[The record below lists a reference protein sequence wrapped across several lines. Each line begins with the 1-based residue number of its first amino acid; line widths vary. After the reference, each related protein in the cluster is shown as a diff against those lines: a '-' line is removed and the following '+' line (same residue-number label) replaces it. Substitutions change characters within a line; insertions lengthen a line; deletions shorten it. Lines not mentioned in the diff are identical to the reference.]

1 MAYFSL
7 SNLFINCII
16 EVSKGDSYVMISK
29 ISVVHLSCNTTVVGN
44 QGTKVNRLAI
54 LFKYF

>member
-29 ISVVHLSCNTTVVGN
+29 ISVVLLSCNATVVGN

-54 LFKYF
+54 LFKNF

>member
-1 MAYFSL
+1 M
-7 SNLFINCII
+7 

-29 ISVVHLSCNTTVVGN
+29 ISVVLLSCNATVIGN

-54 LFKYF
+54 LFENF